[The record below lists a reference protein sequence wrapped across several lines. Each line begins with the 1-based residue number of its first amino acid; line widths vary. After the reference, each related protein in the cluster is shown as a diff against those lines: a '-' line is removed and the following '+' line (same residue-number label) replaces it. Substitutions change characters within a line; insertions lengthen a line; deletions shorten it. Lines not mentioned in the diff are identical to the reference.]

1 MTVFDVAIVGG
12 GPAGI
17 QAALNVKLR
26 ALSMVMFSGPMGLN
40 KVKSA
45 KEIPNVLG
53 FPNVNG
59 ETLAGAYEDHMRRA
73 GILPIMKHIDH
84 IYPMGD
90 YYALTSGDEMW
101 EAKSVI
107 LATGV
112 TSQKP
117 LAGEEELI
125 GRGVSYCA
133 TCDGM
138 LYKGGH
144 VIVLGYEESAREEC
158 EYLLKLMSVTY
169 FPLHKNAREI
179 PGAETISDAKP
190 ISVKR
195 AEKGVIV
202 NTDKGEFSGDCVFI
216 FRSAVAPGTLLPGLE
231 TENGHIVVSRDMSSN
246 LPGVFA
252 AGDVTGLPYQI
263 AKALGE
269 GATAGLTANKYIQS
283 LSKESD

>member
-1 MTVFDVAIVGG
+1 MTMFDVAIVGG
-12 GPAGI
+12 GPAGM
-17 QAALNVKLR
+17 QAALNVKIR
-26 ALSMVMFSGPMGLN
+26 ALSMVMFSGPNGLG

-45 KEIPNVLG
+45 KEIPNILG
-53 FPNVNG
+53 FPNVSG
-59 ETLAGAYEDHMRRA
+59 ETLAGAYEEHMRRA
-73 GILPIMKHIDH
+73 GILPIMKSIDH

-107 LATGV
+107 LTTGV
-112 TSQKP
+112 MSQKP
-117 LAGEEELI
+117 LPGEEELI

-144 VIVLGYEESAREEC
+144 VIVLGYEESAGEEC
-158 EYLLKLMSVTY
+158 EYLLKLMNVTY

-179 PGAETISDAKP
+179 PGAETITDAKP
-190 ISVKR
+190 VSVKK

-202 NTDKGEFSGDCVFI
+202 DTDKGKFTGDCVFM
-216 FRSAVAPGTLLPGLE
+216 FRSAIAPGTLLPGLQ
-231 TENGHIVVSRDMSSN
+231 TENGHILVARDMSTN

-263 AKALGE
+263 AKAIGE
-269 GATAGLTANKYIQS
+269 GATAGLSANKYIQS
-283 LSKESD
+283 LSVKAD